1 MKDYSRLLFLLPVVG
16 SLFVA
21 SVSEVAADETPR
33 SSVESLDEGK
43 AELWKSLSPEE
54 QVKLKQALRS
64 VWSDPAVISARDE
77 VQQASETYH
86 KAVKAAIVRADPSAA
101 KVLGKLH
108 SLSGGPPGDRKGER
122 RGPGFPLPHRG
133 ERSIGESMGFPA
145 ALGDFSEE
153 EIARFREVESKAR
166 ETSEVKRI
174 IVELESTR
182 EEDAAIRKSKLDLF
196 RKLRMTML
204 AEMVKIDPQVE
215 ALVAKL
221 RPVAGPREGGKGSA
235 GGKGS
240 GRPGS
245 KEGRKRPEG
254 K

>member
-1 MKDYSRLLFLLPVVG
+1 MKYYSRLLCLLPVVG

-21 SVSEVAADETPR
+21 SVSEVSAQAAPR
-33 SSVESLDEGK
+33 GSAKSFDEGK
-43 AELWKSLSPEE
+43 AKIWKSLSPEE
-54 QVKLKQALRS
+54 QEKLKEALRS
-64 VWSDPAVISARDE
+64 VWSDPTVISARDE

-86 KAVKAAIVRADPSAA
+86 KAMKAAINRADPSAA

-145 ALGDFSEE
+145 ALGDFSEVE
-153 EIARFREVESKAR
+153 RARFREVESKAR
-166 ETSEVKRI
+166 ETSEVKMI
-174 IVELESTR
+174 IAELESTR
-182 EEDAAIRKSKLDLF
+182 EEDEAIRKRKLDLF
-196 RKLRMTML
+196 RELRMTIL

-221 RPVAGPREGGKGSA
+221 RPVAGSREGGKGA
-235 GGKGS
+235 VGGKGS
-240 GRPGS
+240 GRPES
-245 KEGRKRPEG
+245 KESRKRPEG
-254 K
+254 E